1 MFLIRTNFHFFFL
14 ARSSPMVYSANLVD
28 SLFWAICSD
37 NCCEQPPPRSRADL
51 EKQPRRKHPK
61 SFCGNP
67 EAAIQYDSLL
77 GVLLAKFHQMFRLLF
92 QKCSAAGRRL
102 LTIVWADGPK
112 EWVNKIRGVDHWRR
126 ARKKKGENWVA
137 WFSGF
142 QKSPFFFSS
151 FFESAAGGFKY
162 TKTIQNVRRWETI
175 SEP

>member
-1 MFLIRTNFHFFFL
+1 MATLKATHKIFMFLIRTNFHFFFL

-102 LTIVWADGPK
+102 LTIVSRWPK
-112 EWVNKIRGVDHWRR
+112 RVSQQDSRSRPL
-126 ARKKKGENWVA
+126 ATSAQKK
-137 WFSGF
+137 
-142 QKSPFFFSS
+142 
-151 FFESAAGGFKY
+151 
-162 TKTIQNVRRWETI
+162 R
-175 SEP
+175 